1 MKSFQQ
7 HPQDGRGV
15 SRALLTSGR
24 HKQEKG
30 FSLIEL
36 LIVIAIILIILVIAI
51 PQYNKAKMNAQEM
64 AAIAEVGTINKM
76 EIQYYSQ
83 FGNYATS
90 LAQLGPPAQGGTE
103 GPNAAGLIGG
113 NLATGSSGGYNFTLT
128 QTPTGYALVAVPKSF
143 NSTGRRTFYS
153 DQTDVVH
160 QNWGQDPATASSP
173 EMK

>member
-1 MKSFQQ
+1 MKSCQ
-7 HPQDGRGV
+7 RR
-15 SRALLTSGR
+15 SR
-24 HKQEKG
+24 QKG

-51 PQYNKAKMNAQEM
+51 PQYNKARMNAQEM
-64 AAIAEVGTINKM
+64 AAIAEIQTVNKM

-90 LAQLGPPAQGGTE
+90 LAQLGPPSQGGAE
-103 GPNAAGLIGG
+103 GPNAAGLIPG
-113 NLATGSSGGYNFTLT
+113 NLATGASGGYNFTVT
-128 QTPTGYALVAVPKSF
+128 QTPGGYALSAVPKTF

-160 QNWGQDPATASSP
+160 QNWGQDPATANSP

>member
-1 MKSFQQ
+1 MEYFKEQAN
-7 HPQDGRGV
+7 DGRRDLCACQRR
-15 SRALLTSGR
+15 SR
-24 HKQEKG
+24 EKG

-64 AAIAEVGTINKM
+64 AAVAEIGTINKM

-90 LAQLGPPAQGGTE
+90 LAQLGPPAQGGAE
-103 GPNAAGLIGG
+103 GPNAAGLIGA
-113 NLATGSSGGYNFTLT
+113 NLATGASGGYNFTLT
-128 QTPTGYALVAVPKSF
+128 QTPTGYALSVVPKSF

-160 QNWGQDPATASSP
+160 QNWGQDPATVNSP
-173 EMK
+173 EMR